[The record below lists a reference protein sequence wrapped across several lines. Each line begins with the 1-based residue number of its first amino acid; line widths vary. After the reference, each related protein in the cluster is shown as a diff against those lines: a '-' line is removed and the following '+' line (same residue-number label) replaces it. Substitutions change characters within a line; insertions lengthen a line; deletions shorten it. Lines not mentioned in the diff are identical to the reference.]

1 MAMETKNRKKQIPKL
16 TFIFNF
22 MQEGIAEVYMIK
34 YNPSSSKKIH
44 FQKVSEIQIDK
55 KYKLDKSRKVK
66 NGKENREQWTA
77 GELAEEER
85 A

>member
-1 MAMETKNRKKQIPKL
+1 METKNRKEQIPKL

-34 YNPSSSKKIH
+34 YNPSSKKIH

-66 NGKENREQWTA
+66 NGKENREQ
-77 GELAEEER
+77 
-85 A
+85 